1 VIENRINQVVFKAV
15 RKLQVIHGFVVNPN
29 RPKWIHKLD
38 ALRWMQ
44 SSRYFHRIQ
53 QMRFHD
59 LCTTLTPPPNLGS
72 LLGLGDKFCIEQGT
86 PHPDWQSSIHRF
98 RRSIRLR
105 HQFEHH
111 EEKEA
116 FNPKMYIPSDY
127 QPKTV
132 ADGPIESQM
141 LSFAHQIESASNRH
155 IKALR
160 PKFNLSKHQHSLLT
174 TLKEDDRFV
183 VALSDK
189 NLGPVVIERKIYI
202 QRVFD
207 DHLTKGNTYT
217 RLTEGAALLSM
228 SQCKLA
234 MIRLF
239 QEHKSRL
246 PPDTVI
252 YFDRGL
258 KQDHRIPLFYVL
270 FKIHK
275 DPWMTRPVVSCCGSF
290 LNLFSKWLDDQ
301 MKRLLPLAITYLK
314 DSFQVLKEADDLG
327 RLPTNAHLFS
337 ADAIGMYNFIM
348 WPHAEEV
355 FRTWFSDYADEIPSG
370 FNVEFFMSCLKMVMT
385 NNIFSFGDTFWLQ
398 NSGTAMG
405 TSCACLY
412 ATLYC
417 ALHERQTVLPQ
428 FGSSLLYFKRFIDD
442 VIGVWIGSD
451 DDWKLFQTS
460 LNFGALKWT
469 FTPLSQTVDFLD
481 LTLTIDPTTRRIHTK
496 TFQKPMN
503 LYLYLPPN
511 SAHPP
516 GVLRSTVYGCLR
528 RYWFQNS
535 RVADFQ
541 AIVRAFAR
549 RLVARGH
556 NREVIN
562 GLLIRSAQRLDLAPR
577 GPRPPCQTVHTATV
591 SALFFHQE
599 FHPRGLPRES
609 IRRAYDTLCAKHSG
623 FDKLILAY
631 KRPKNLR
638 DALIPSRLQGL
649 PPASEFLPPT

>member
-1 VIENRINQVVFKAV
+1 
-15 RKLQVIHGFVVNPN
+15 
-29 RPKWIHKLD
+29 
-38 ALRWMQ
+38 MQ

-53 QMRFHD
+53 QMRYHN
-59 LCTTLTPPPNLGS
+59 LCTTLSPPPHLGS
-72 LLGLGDKFCIEQGT
+72 LLGLSDKFCIEQGV
-86 PHPDWQSSIHRF
+86 PHPDWKSSIFRF

-105 HQFEHH
+105 HQFGKSDTELKH
-111 EEKEA
+111 
-116 FNPKMYIPSDY
+116 PKMYINSNY
-127 QPKTV
+127 QPDPV
-132 ADGPIESQM
+132 ADGPIESNM
-141 LSFAHQIESASNRH
+141 LSLAHWLESSSGQH

-160 PKFNLSKHQHSLLT
+160 PKFNLSKHQHSLLK

-207 DHLTKGNTYT
+207 DHLLKEAMYS
-217 RLTEGAALLSM
+217 RLTEGAALLQMAQS
-228 SQCKLA
+228 KLEL
-234 MIRLF
+234 IRLF
-239 QEHKSRL
+239 EKHRKSLPAETVTYFERGIKQE
-246 PPDTVI
+246 
-252 YFDRGL
+252 
-258 KQDHRIPLFYVL
+258 HRIPLFYIL

-301 MKRLLPLAITYLK
+301 MKQLLPLATTYLK
-314 DSFQVLKEADDLG
+314 DSNQVLQETGDLG
-327 RLPTNAHLFS
+327 RLPPNAHLFS
-337 ADAIGMYNFIM
+337 ADAVAMYNFIM
-348 WPHAEEV
+348 WLHAEEV
-355 FRTWFSDYADEIPSG
+355 FRTWFSDYANEIPPG

-385 NNIFSFGDTFWLQ
+385 NNVFSFGDTFWLQ

-417 ALHERQTVLPQ
+417 ALHERHTVLPR

-442 VIGVWIGSD
+442 VVGVWIGSAE
-451 DDWKLFQTS
+451 DWILFQTS

-481 LTLTIDPTTRRIHTK
+481 LTLTIDPTTRRITTK

-516 GVLRSTVYGCLR
+516 GVLRSTVYGCLS
-528 RYWFQNS
+528 RYWSQNS
-535 RVADFQ
+535 SVKDYQ

-549 RLVARGH
+549 RLIARGH

-562 GLLIRSAQRLDLAPR
+562 RLLISSAQRLDRAPR
-577 GPRPPCQTVHTATV
+577 GPRPPCQQVQQATV

-599 FHPRGLPRES
+599 FHPRGLPRER

-638 DALIPSRLQGL
+638 DALIPSRLLGL
-649 PPASEFLPPT
+649 PPASEFLPPTLV